1 MENQEIKNQAIY
13 ETTNASLAA
22 YLYNLGIK
30 FLEAKLSKD
39 ALKPTVVLRF
49 LDSKLNCRDL
59 EYNYMKSSEKLH
71 NEIYRYFLTEIHKT
85 LKKNG
90 GIHGKG

>member
-1 MENQEIKNQAIY
+1 MENSEFKNQAIY

-30 FLEAKLSKD
+30 FLEAKLLKD
-39 ALKPTVVLRF
+39 PNVSKPTVVLRY

-85 LKKNG
+85 LKRG
-90 GIHGKG
+90 